1 VLTRSSETKI
11 EAAAVDAATQIPD
24 ASVATSTSEA
34 SDLEEFA
41 WNRAQ
46 TKISIFSAQQ
56 YVENYLAPPF
66 KAAGYANL
74 NFIGVSASAGQVT
87 GQLCIFFRSL
97 LQLCILSPCWCSCHC
112 VDCYMHT

>member
-11 EAAAVDAATQIPD
+11 EAAAAATHIPD
-24 ASVATSTSEA
+24 ASVATSTSDV

-66 KAAGYANL
+66 KAAGYVNL
-74 NFIGVSASAGQVT
+74 NFIDVSTGAGQVS
-87 GQLCIFFRSL
+87 GQKLHASTAVAGA
-97 LQLCILSPCWCSCHC
+97 SCSCVC
-112 VDCYMHT
+112 FWTASTAVGI